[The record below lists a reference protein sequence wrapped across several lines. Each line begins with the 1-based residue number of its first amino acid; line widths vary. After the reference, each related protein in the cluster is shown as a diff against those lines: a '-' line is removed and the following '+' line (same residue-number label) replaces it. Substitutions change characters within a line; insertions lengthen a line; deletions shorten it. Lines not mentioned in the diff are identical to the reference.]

1 MFAYDFQTNRIPG
14 EPADAAPYW
23 RDVGTID
30 AYYEANMD
38 LRSVSP
44 ALNLYNREWPLRS
57 TSYPDPPAKFT
68 FDDDNRRGQA
78 IDSIVSGGCIL
89 SGGVVRNSVLGRGV
103 RVHAGALVEDC
114 VILDNCDI
122 GRRAKIRRA
131 HPRQERQGAR
141 RCDDRLRPGGGPRA
155 RLSRHRERHRGG
167 RRRAQPRRDH
177 AASWCKWNNRSSPG
191 SRSTDTWRFSPCWCS
206 ASSDCRCPDE
216 TLLTFTGYLVYKG
229 HLSLPLAFLS
239 GFAGSVC
246 GITIS
251 YILGRTFGLELIHRY
266 GRYLRI
272 TEEHVEKAHAWF
284 ERVGHWG
291 LTFGYFIPG
300 VRHFTAYAAGM
311 SDLESPHIRALRL

>member
-1 MFAYDFQTNRIPG
+1 MVAIFGGDHIYRMNIASMIEYHVEKRSEVTVAAIPTPRKHASEFGVIEVDQEDRILAFHEKNPDAPTMPGDSEQVFASMGNYVFSTRALLDLLEEDAENPHSHHDFGQDILPKLAGNGRMYAYDFQTNRIPG

-68 FDDDNRRGQA
+68 FDDENRRGQA

-114 VILDNCDI
+114 VIMDNCDI

-131 HPRQERQGAR
+131 ILDKNVKVPEEMH
-141 RCDDRLRPGGGPRA
+141 DRLRPGGGPDA
-155 RLSRHRERHRGG
+155 RLLHVTESGMVVIGG
-167 RRRAQPRRDH
+167 R
-177 AASWCKWNNRSSPG
+177 
-191 SRSTDTWRFSPCWCS
+191 
-206 ASSDCRCPDE
+206 
-216 TLLTFTGYLVYKG
+216 
-229 HLSLPLAFLS
+229 
-239 GFAGSVC
+239 
-246 GITIS
+246 
-251 YILGRTFGLELIHRY
+251 
-266 GRYLRI
+266 
-272 TEEHVEKAHAWF
+272 AHARW
-284 ERVGHWG
+284 
-291 LTFGYFIPG
+291 I
-300 VRHFTAYAAGM
+300 
-311 SDLESPHIRALRL
+311 SRAWW